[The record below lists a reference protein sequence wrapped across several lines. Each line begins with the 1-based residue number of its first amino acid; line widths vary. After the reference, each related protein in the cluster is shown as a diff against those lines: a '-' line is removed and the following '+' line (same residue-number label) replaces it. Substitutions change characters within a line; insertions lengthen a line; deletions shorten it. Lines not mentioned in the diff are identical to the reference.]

1 MSPAKRTGKSSG
13 KAPSTTP
20 PVSPSSM
27 SPTDLRVLAQALSDQ
42 VQTLT
47 AELQTAQDAQDQ
59 AASLHTTQLQ
69 TLRAQIHDQA
79 MEIQGWE
86 HRVSHQKKSCSRS
99 QDLRLLL
106 ADQAVEIRDLTGRLD
121 RASRQ
126 RDVMRDD
133 NDHLLR
139 EMALAGSEIHQL
151 QSQIHDLERDLE
163 DSQTAGAAAD
173 VSLDRLRDELRLTQE
188 EVVTNDYVG
197 SAHGGSALGSAR
209 GGSPA
214 PNPPPSSPDVAL
226 AQLSEELQDTKE
238 SLERAS
244 AGRDYAL
251 EEFVRMTRLRDEI
264 QAKLADSELQRDK
277 ATTEWADAERAQT
290 ELESKLRRMSDK
302 LKKADATTAK
312 LQDQLSAAQTQQQ
325 QLILERD
332 RGLSERDLARR
343 RLALVTAAVSDPLP
357 PLSGPSQAAS
367 VSAPLPT
374 AGSTPAPKTS
384 VSPSKSGAGSKS
396 GSTARS
402 KSTSASKTG
411 STTTSKSGSGPQT
424 GSTASKTGPV
434 ATSKTGSTVSKS
446 GSTAKTGSTAVS
458 KPGSTSKTGSTA
470 AASKSGSGPKTGSTA
485 VSKPGS
491 TSKTGSTAGPSV
503 TTPAV
508 PQSASTNPPPARTGP
523 GKGKAKRV
531 IPPGCG
537 LGSSEDDEDE
547 ESDWS
552 DGSGPPD
559 RSSSKRTPSSGPY
572 PFTLSDEDD
581 DDDDDDD
588 ESPEDSEEAR
598 TAEEALEE
606 DTRRALSQSRSEA
619 RRRSLSTPPPQVAG
633 TAGSGGDIAGS
644 AIHVDSDGGSGS
656 DGGRG
661 SPRGGGLLGS
671 GGGGAPGGGS
681 PGSGGGGSP
690 HGGRPPGS
698 PHGGGSPGS
707 PHGGGS
713 PGSPHG
719 GGSPGSVL
727 IPAPPNS
734 SLPGMLPVAPF
745 GPDAAFIPGRRA
757 PVAFAARDIEPWS
770 AKKLNRVAVI
780 SMKITVLFPEL
791 PFRAEWIF
799 PRTADA
805 IPSAGYVDSL
815 ITRPLVEELTSAA
828 PWDTLVTTPVD
839 PVSFRGDVR
848 GRLGVFVRAFR
859 DFASKHRVAIWE
871 GTHRFPISRN
881 QLQGSTWLSNFNK
894 QRGNRRSHA
903 GRAWKRVLVILV
915 LAIQDGWC
923 DVDIL
928 LDPSFLHLPRRGD
941 KVAWFPGS
949 VSRQA
954 NLEDPN
960 LHRPEPTSLLE
971 ALREIDEAE
980 PWRIQFRG
988 DLSQHPGRQI
998 QRLVGKFFNVQP
1010 KTT

>member
-1 MSPAKRTGKSSG
+1 TPRQDHSLISEKALHHNRLLYVVGAAQQRPRRASPASTTAFSPSRHMSPAKRTDKSSG
-13 KAPSTTP
+13 KVPSTTP

-59 AASLHTTQLQ
+59 AASLHTTQLP

-86 HRVSHQKKSCSRS
+86 HRAASRS

-126 RDVMRDD
+126 RDGMRDD

-151 QSQIHDLERDLE
+151 QSRIHDLERDLE
-163 DSQTAGAAAD
+163 DSQTARAAAD

-188 EVVTNDYVG
+188 EVVTSDYVG

-226 AQLSEELQDTKE
+226 APLSEELQDTKE

-264 QAKLADSELQRDK
+264 QMKLADSELQRDK
-277 ATTEWADAERAQT
+277 ATTEWADAERALT

-325 QLILERD
+325 RLILERD

-374 AGSTPAPKTS
+374 
-384 VSPSKSGAGSKS
+384 SGAGSKS

-411 STTTSKSGSGPQT
+411 
-424 GSTASKTGPV
+424 PV
-434 ATSKTGSTVSKS
+434 ATSKTGST
-446 GSTAKTGSTAVS
+446 VS

-485 VSKPGS
+485 SKAGSVAPSKTGSAVSKSGS
-491 TSKTGSTAGPSV
+491 TAKTGSTAVSKSGSASKTGSTAGPSV
-503 TTPAV
+503 TTPIV
-508 PQSASTNPPPARTGP
+508 PQSASTNPSPARTGP

-552 DGSGPPD
+552 DGSGPPN
-559 RSSSKRTPSSGPY
+559 RSSSKRTPSAGPY
-572 PFTLSDEDD
+572 PFTLSDEDA

-598 TAEEALEE
+598 AAEEALEE

-633 TAGSGGDIAGS
+633 TAGFGGATAGS
-644 AIHVDSDGGSGS
+644 AIRVDSDGGSGS

-690 HGGRPPGS
+690 HGG
-698 PHGGGSPGS
+698 GSPGS
-707 PHGGGS
+707 PHS
-713 PGSPHG
+713 

-770 AKKLNRVAVI
+770 AKKLNRVAII

-805 IPSAGYVDSL
+805 IPRAGYVDSL

-848 GRLGVFVRAFR
+848 GRLGVFVR

-894 QRGNRRSHA
+894 QRGNQRSHA

-928 LDPSFLHLPRRGD
+928 LNPSFLHLPRRGD
-941 KVAWFPGS
+941 
-949 VSRQA
+949 
-954 NLEDPN
+954 
-960 LHRPEPTSLLE
+960 
-971 ALREIDEAE
+971 
-980 PWRIQFRG
+980 
-988 DLSQHPGRQI
+988 
-998 QRLVGKFFNVQP
+998 
-1010 KTT
+1010 

>member
-1 MSPAKRTGKSSG
+1 TPRQDHSLISEKALHHNRLLYVVGAAQQRPRRASPASTTAFSPSRHMSPAKRTGKSSG

-42 VQTLT
+42 VQTPT

-69 TLRAQIHDQA
+69 TSRAQIHDQA

-86 HRVSHQKKSCSRS
+86 HRAASRS

-139 EMALAGSEIHQL
+139 EMALAGSEIHQP
-151 QSQIHDLERDLE
+151 QSRIHDLERDLE
-163 DSQTAGAAAD
+163 DSQTARAAAD

-197 SAHGGSALGSAR
+197 SAHDGSAHDGSALGSAR

-264 QAKLADSELQRDK
+264 QTKLADSELQRDK
-277 ATTEWADAERAQT
+277 ATTEWADAERALT
-290 ELESKLRRMSDK
+290 ELESKPRRMSDK

-325 QLILERD
+325 QLIL
-332 RGLSERDLARR
+332 ERDLARR

-374 AGSTPAPKTS
+374 VSGADSSTAKRPRSTSPAPSTGSSRPHKQARASPKAKPKTNLVSKSVPQAGSTSVSKAGSTPAPKTS
-384 VSPSKSGAGSKS
+384 VSSSKSGAGSKS

-411 STTTSKSGSGPQT
+411 
-424 GSTASKTGPV
+424 PV

-446 GSTAKTGSTAVS
+446 
-458 KPGSTSKTGSTA
+458 GSTSKTGSTA
-470 AASKSGSGPKTGSTA
+470 AASKSGSGPTTGSTA
-485 VSKPGS
+485 SKAGS
-491 TSKTGSTAGPSV
+491 VAPSKTGSAVSKSGS
-503 TTPAV
+503 TPKRDLRQYQNRDRR
-508 PQSASTNPPPARTGP
+508 PRRDPPLSASTNPPPARTGP

-552 DGSGPPD
+552 DGSGPSN
-559 RSSSKRTPSSGPY
+559 RSSSKRTPSAGPY
-572 PFTLSDEDD
+572 PFTLSDEDAD
-581 DDDDDDD
+581 ADDDDD

-633 TAGSGGDIAGS
+633 TAGSGGDTAGS
-644 AIHVDSDGGSGS
+644 AIQVDTAGSAIQVDSDGGSGS
-656 DGGRG
+656 D
-661 SPRGGGLLGS
+661 
-671 GGGGAPGGGS
+671 
-681 PGSGGGGSP
+681 
-690 HGGRPPGS
+690 
-698 PHGGGSPGS
+698 
-707 PHGGGS
+707 
-713 PGSPHG
+713 
-719 GGSPGSVL
+719 
-727 IPAPPNS
+727 
-734 SLPGMLPVAPF
+734 GMLPVAPF

-770 AKKLNRVAVI
+770 AKKLNRVAII

-791 PFRAEWIF
+791 PFGL
-799 PRTADA
+799 TDA
-805 IPSAGYVDSL
+805 IPRAGYVDSL

-839 PVSFRGDVR
+839 LVSFRGDVR

-928 LDPSFLHLPRRGD
+928 LDPSSLHLPRRGD
-941 KVAWFPGS
+941 
-949 VSRQA
+949 
-954 NLEDPN
+954 
-960 LHRPEPTSLLE
+960 
-971 ALREIDEAE
+971 
-980 PWRIQFRG
+980 
-988 DLSQHPGRQI
+988 
-998 QRLVGKFFNVQP
+998 
-1010 KTT
+1010 

>member
-1 MSPAKRTGKSSG
+1 MPPAKRTGKSSG

-27 SPTDLRVLAQALSDQ
+27 SPTELRVLAQALSDQ

-47 AELQTAQDAQDQ
+47 AQLQTAQDAQDQ
-59 AASLHTTQLQ
+59 AASLHATQLQ
-69 TLRAQIHDQA
+69 TLRAQVHDQA
-79 MEIQGWE
+79 MEIQGWM
-86 HRVSHQKKSCSRS
+86 HRAASRS

-151 QSQIHDLERDLE
+151 QSRIHDLERDLE
-163 DSQTAGAAAD
+163 DSQTARAAAD

-197 SAHGGSALGSAR
+197 STHGGSALGSAR
-209 GGSPA
+209 GGSLA

-251 EEFVRMTRLRDEI
+251 EEFVRITQLRDEI

-277 ATTEWADAERAQT
+277 AATEWADAKRAQT
-290 ELESKLRRMSDK
+290 ELESKLRHTSDK
-302 LKKADATTAK
+302 LKEADATTAK

-343 RLALVTAAVSDPLP
+343 RLALVTAAASDPLP

-374 AGSTPAPKTS
+374 AGSTPASKTS
-384 VSPSKSGAGSKS
+384 ASPSKLGAGSKS

-411 STTTSKSGSGPQT
+411 SAATSKSGSGPQT
-424 GSTASKTGPV
+424 GSTVSKTGPV
-434 ATSKTGSTVSKS
+434 ATSKAGVGSKAGSTAATSKPGSGPKTGSTASKTGSVAPSKTGSAVSKS
-446 GSTAKTGSTAVS
+446 GSTAKT
-458 KPGSTSKTGSTA
+458 
-470 AASKSGSGPKTGSTA
+470 
-485 VSKPGS
+485 GS

-503 TTPAV
+503 TTPVV
-508 PQSASTNPPPARTGP
+508 PRPASIGHPPARAGP

-537 LGSSEDDEDE
+537 LGRSEDDEDE

-552 DGSGPPD
+552 DGSGPPN
-559 RSSSKRTPSSGPY
+559 RSSSRYTSSSGPY
-572 PFTLSDEDD
+572 PFTLSDEDND
-581 DDDDDDD
+581 DDDDDDG
-588 ESPEDSEEAR
+588 SPEDSEEAQA
-598 TAEEALEE
+598 AEDALEE
-606 DTRRALSQSRSEA
+606 DTRWALSQSRSEA

-633 TAGSGGDIAGS
+633 TAGSGGDTAGS
-644 AIHVDSDGGSGS
+644 AIQVDSDGGSGS
-656 DGGRG
+656 DGGRE

-671 GGGGAPGGGS
+671 GGGGGSPGGGS

-690 HGGRPPGS
+690 HGGRSPGS

-713 PGSPHG
+713 PGSSHG

-757 PVAFAARDIEPWS
+757 PVAFATRDIEPWS

-791 PFRAEWIF
+791 PFRAKWIF

-805 IPSAGYVDSL
+805 IPRAG
-815 ITRPLVEELTSAA
+815 
-828 PWDTLVTTPVD
+828 
-839 PVSFRGDVR
+839 
-848 GRLGVFVRAFR
+848 
-859 DFASKHRVAIWE
+859 
-871 GTHRFPISRN
+871 
-881 QLQGSTWLSNFNK
+881 
-894 QRGNRRSHA
+894 HA
-903 GRAWKRVLVILV
+903 GRA
-915 LAIQDGWC
+915 
-923 DVDIL
+923 
-928 LDPSFLHLPRRGD
+928 
-941 KVAWFPGS
+941 
-949 VSRQA
+949 
-954 NLEDPN
+954 
-960 LHRPEPTSLLE
+960 
-971 ALREIDEAE
+971 
-980 PWRIQFRG
+980 
-988 DLSQHPGRQI
+988 
-998 QRLVGKFFNVQP
+998 
-1010 KTT
+1010 

>member
-1 MSPAKRTGKSSG
+1 LHHNRLLYVVGAAQQRSRRALPASTTAFSPSRHMSPAKRTGKSSG

-47 AELQTAQDAQDQ
+47 AEVQTAQDAQDQ
-59 AASLHTTQLQ
+59 AASLHATQLQ
-69 TLRAQIHDQA
+69 TLRAQVHDQA

-86 HRVSHQKKSCSRS
+86 HRAASQS

-106 ADQAVEIRDLTGRLD
+106 ADQAVEVRDLTGRLD

-151 QSQIHDLERDLE
+151 QSRIHDLERDLE
-163 DSQTAGAAAD
+163 DSQTARAAAD

-197 SAHGGSALGSAR
+197 STHGGSAL
-209 GGSPA
+209 
-214 PNPPPSSPDVAL
+214 AL

-251 EEFVRMTRLRDEI
+251 EEFVRMTRSRDEI

-277 ATTEWADAERAQT
+277 AATEWADAKRTQT
-290 ELESKLRRMSDK
+290 ELESKLRRTSDK
-302 LKKADATTAK
+302 LKEADATTAK

-374 AGSTPAPKTS
+374 VSGADSSAAKRPRSASPAPSTGSSRPHKQARASPKTKPKTITVSKSAPQAGSTSKSAPQAGSTSVSKAGSTPASKTS
-384 VSPSKSGAGSKS
+384 ASPSKLGAGFKS

-411 STTTSKSGSGPQT
+411 S
-424 GSTASKTGPV
+424 A
-434 ATSKTGSTVSKS
+434 ATSKAGVGSK
-446 GSTAKTGSTAVS
+446 A
-458 KPGSTSKTGSTA
+458 GSTA
-470 AASKSGSGPKTGSTA
+470 ATSKSGSGPKTGSTA
-485 VSKPGS
+485 SKTGSVAPSKTGSAVSKSRSTAKTGS

-508 PQSASTNPPPARTGP
+508 PRPASIGHPPARAGP

-552 DGSGPPD
+552 NGSGPPN
-559 RSSSKRTPSSGPY
+559 RSSSKHTSSSGPY
-572 PFTLSDEDD
+572 PFTLSDEGDD
-581 DDDDDDD
+581 DDDDDDG
-588 ESPEDSEEAR
+588 SQEDSEEAQA
-598 TAEEALEE
+598 AEDALEE
-606 DTRRALSQSRSEA
+606 DTRRALSQSRPKPGGDPS
-619 RRRSLSTPPPQVAG
+619 RRRLHKSLAQPDPEATLRDPRSKSTVTADRVVMVGEGRLVVA
-633 TAGSGGDIAGS
+633 
-644 AIHVDSDGGSGS
+644 DSS
-656 DGGRG
+656 DLVEG
-661 SPRGGGLLGS
+661 
-671 GGGGAPGGGS
+671 
-681 PGSGGGGSP
+681 
-690 HGGRPPGS
+690 GS

-713 PGSPHG
+713 PGSSHG

-757 PVAFAARDIEPWS
+757 PVAFATRDTEPWS

-805 IPSAGYVDSL
+805 IPRAGYLDSL

-859 DFASKHRVAIWE
+859 DFVSKHWVAIWE

-928 LDPSFLHLPRRGD
+928 LDHPSCI
-941 KVAWFPGS
+941 FPDAGI
-949 VSRQA
+949 RW
-954 NLEDPN
+954 LGFRDPY
-960 LHRPEPTSLLE
+960 
-971 ALREIDEAE
+971 
-980 PWRIQFRG
+980 
-988 DLSQHPGRQI
+988 
-998 QRLVGKFFNVQP
+998 
-1010 KTT
+1010 

>member
-1 MSPAKRTGKSSG
+1 TPRQAHSLISEKALYHNRLLYVVGAAQQRSRRASPAPTTVFSPSRHMSPAKRTGKSSG

-42 VQTLT
+42 
-47 AELQTAQDAQDQ
+47 
-59 AASLHTTQLQ
+59 
-69 TLRAQIHDQA
+69 
-79 MEIQGWE
+79 E
-86 HRVSHQKKSCSRS
+86 HRAASRS

-163 DSQTAGAAAD
+163 DSQAAGAAAD

-374 AGSTPAPKTS
+374 VSGADSSTAKRPRSTSPAPSTGSSCPHKQARASPKAKPKTTPVSKSAPQAGSTSVSKAGSTPAPKTS

-470 AASKSGSGPKTGSTA
+470 AASKSGSGPKTGSTTSKTGSTA

-531 IPPGCG
+531 IPLGVDWVVRRTMRMRNLTGPTAQG
-537 LGSSEDDEDE
+537 LLTDRRQSSLAQ
-547 ESDWS
+547 
-552 DGSGPPD
+552 PD
-559 RSSSKRTPSSGPY
+559 PEATLRDLRSTSTV
-572 PFTLSDEDD
+572 TVD
-581 DDDDDDD
+581 
-588 ESPEDSEEAR
+588 
-598 TAEEALEE
+598 
-606 DTRRALSQSRSEA
+606 RA
-619 RRRSLSTPPPQVAG
+619 VMVG
-633 TAGSGGDIAGS
+633 
-644 AIHVDSDGGSGS
+644 
-656 DGGRG
+656 GGRLVVAD
-661 SPRGGGLLGS
+661 SLDLAE
-671 GGGGAPGGGS
+671 GGAWWRIS
-681 PGSGGGGSP
+681 RIWWRGSP
-690 HGGRPPGS
+690 HGGGSPGS

-805 IPSAGYVDSL
+805 IPRAGYVDSL

-941 KVAWFPGS
+941 
-949 VSRQA
+949 
-954 NLEDPN
+954 
-960 LHRPEPTSLLE
+960 
-971 ALREIDEAE
+971 
-980 PWRIQFRG
+980 
-988 DLSQHPGRQI
+988 
-998 QRLVGKFFNVQP
+998 
-1010 KTT
+1010 

>member
-13 KAPSTTP
+13 KVPSTTP

-59 AASLHTTQLQ
+59 ATSLHTTQLQ

-86 HRVSHQKKSCSRS
+86 HRAASRS

-151 QSQIHDLERDLE
+151 QSRIHDLERDLE
-163 DSQTAGAAAD
+163 DSQTARAAAD

-197 SAHGGSALGSAR
+197 SAHDGSALGSA
-209 GGSPA
+209 P
-214 PNPPPSSPDVAL
+214 L

-264 QAKLADSELQRDK
+264 QTKLADSELQRDK
-277 ATTEWADAERAQT
+277 ATTEWADAERALT

-374 AGSTPAPKTS
+374 
-384 VSPSKSGAGSKS
+384 SGAGSKS

-411 STTTSKSGSGPQT
+411 
-424 GSTASKTGPV
+424 PV
-434 ATSKTGSTVSKS
+434 ATSKTGST
-446 GSTAKTGSTAVS
+446 VS

-485 VSKPGS
+485 SKAGSVAPSKTGSAVSKSGS
-491 TSKTGSTAGPSV
+491 TAKTGSTAVSKSGSAPKTGSTAGPSV
-503 TTPAV
+503 TTPIV

-552 DGSGPPD
+552 DGSGPPN
-559 RSSSKRTPSSGPY
+559 RSSSKRTPSAGPY

-633 TAGSGGDIAGS
+633 TAGSGGATAGS
-644 AIHVDSDGGSGS
+644 AIRVDSDGGSGS

-690 HGGRPPGS
+690 HGG
-698 PHGGGSPGS
+698 GSPGS

-713 PGSPHG
+713 PGSPH
-719 GGSPGSVL
+719 
-727 IPAPPNS
+727 
-734 SLPGMLPVAPF
+734 GMLPVAPF

-770 AKKLNRVAVI
+770 AKKLNRVAII

-805 IPSAGYVDSL
+805 IPRAGYVDSL

-941 KVAWFPGS
+941 KVTWFPGS

-960 LHRPEPTSLLE
+960 LHRPEPASLLE

-980 PWRIQFRG
+980 PWRLQFRG

-998 QRLVGKFFNVQP
+998 QRLVSKFFNVQP

>member
-1 MSPAKRTGKSSG
+1 
-13 KAPSTTP
+13 
-20 PVSPSSM
+20 
-27 SPTDLRVLAQALSDQ
+27 
-42 VQTLT
+42 
-47 AELQTAQDAQDQ
+47 
-59 AASLHTTQLQ
+59 
-69 TLRAQIHDQA
+69 
-79 MEIQGWE
+79 
-86 HRVSHQKKSCSRS
+86 
-99 QDLRLLL
+99 
-106 ADQAVEIRDLTGRLD
+106 
-121 RASRQ
+121 
-126 RDVMRDD
+126 
-133 NDHLLR
+133 
-139 EMALAGSEIHQL
+139 
-151 QSQIHDLERDLE
+151 
-163 DSQTAGAAAD
+163 
-173 VSLDRLRDELRLTQE
+173 
-188 EVVTNDYVG
+188 
-197 SAHGGSALGSAR
+197 SA
-209 GGSPA
+209 
-214 PNPPPSSPDVAL
+214 
-226 AQLSEELQDTKE
+226 
-238 SLERAS
+238 
-244 AGRDYAL
+244 
-251 EEFVRMTRLRDEI
+251 
-264 QAKLADSELQRDK
+264 
-277 ATTEWADAERAQT
+277 
-290 ELESKLRRMSDK
+290 
-302 LKKADATTAK
+302 
-312 LQDQLSAAQTQQQ
+312 
-325 QLILERD
+325 
-332 RGLSERDLARR
+332 
-343 RLALVTAAVSDPLP
+343 
-357 PLSGPSQAAS
+357 
-367 VSAPLPT
+367 
-374 AGSTPAPKTS
+374 
-384 VSPSKSGAGSKS
+384 
-396 GSTARS
+396 
-402 KSTSASKTG
+402 
-411 STTTSKSGSGPQT
+411 
-424 GSTASKTGPV
+424 
-434 ATSKTGSTVSKS
+434 VSKS

-458 KPGSTSKTGSTA
+458 K
-470 AASKSGSGPKTGSTA
+470 SGSAPI
-485 VSKPGS
+485 
-491 TSKTGSTAGPSV
+491 
-503 TTPAV
+503 V

-559 RSSSKRTPSSGPY
+559 RSSSKRTPSAGPY

-619 RRRSLSTPPPQVAG
+619 RRRSLSTPPPQ
-633 TAGSGGDIAGS
+633 
-644 AIHVDSDGGSGS
+644 
-656 DGGRG
+656 
-661 SPRGGGLLGS
+661 
-671 GGGGAPGGGS
+671 GGAPGGRS

-690 HGGRPPGS
+690 HGGGSPGS

-727 IPAPPNS
+727 VPAPPNS

-745 GPDAAFIPGRRA
+745 GPDAAFISGRRA

-805 IPSAGYVDSL
+805 IRRAGYVDSL

-828 PWDTLVTTPVD
+828 P
-839 PVSFRGDVR
+839 GDVR

-903 GRAWKRVLVILV
+903 GRAWKRVIVILV

-998 QRLVGKFFNVQP
+998 QRLVGKFFSVQP

>member
-1 MSPAKRTGKSSG
+1 V
-13 KAPSTTP
+13 PSTTP
-20 PVSPSSM
+20 PASPSSM

-47 AELQTAQDAQDQ
+47 AELQTAQDAQYQ

-79 MEIQGWE
+79 MKIQGWE
-86 HRVSHQKKSCSRS
+86 HRAASRS

-151 QSQIHDLERDLE
+151 QSRIHDLERDLE

-197 SAHGGSALGSAR
+197 SAHDGSALGSAR
-209 GGSPA
+209 GGSLA

-251 EEFVRMTRLRDEI
+251 EEFMRMTRLRDEI
-264 QAKLADSELQRDK
+264 QTKLADSELQRDK
-277 ATTEWADAERAQT
+277 ATTEWADAER
-290 ELESKLRRMSDK
+290 DK

-312 LQDQLSAAQTQQQ
+312 LQNQLSAAQTQQQ

-343 RLALVTAAVSDPLP
+343 RLALVTAAISDPLP

-367 VSAPLPT
+367 VSAPLPSVSGADSST
-374 AGSTPAPKTS
+374 AKRPRSTSPAPSTGSSCPHKQARASPKAKPKTNPVSKSVPQAGSTSVSKAGSTPAPKTS

-402 KSTSASKTG
+402 KSTL
-411 STTTSKSGSGPQT
+411 
-424 GSTASKTGPV
+424 ASKTGPV

-446 GSTAKTGSTAVS
+446 GST
-458 KPGSTSKTGSTA
+458 SKTGSTA
-470 AASKSGSGPKTGSTA
+470 AASKSRSGPKTGSTA
-485 VSKPGS
+485 SKAGSVAPSKTGSAVSKSGS
-491 TSKTGSTAGPSV
+491 TAKTGSTAVSKSGSAPKTGSTAGPSV
-503 TTPAV
+503 TTSIV

-547 ESDWS
+547 ESDSS
-552 DGSGPPD
+552 DGSGPPN
-559 RSSSKRTPSSGPY
+559 RSSSKRTPSVGPY
-572 PFTLSDEDD
+572 PFTLSDEDA
-581 DDDDDDD
+581 DDDDDD

-598 TAEEALEE
+598 AAEDALEE

-619 RRRSLSTPPPQVAG
+619 RRRFLSTPPPQGGRLVAG
-633 TAGSGGDIAGS
+633 PPDL
-644 AIHVDSDGGSGS
+644 VE
-656 DGGRG
+656 GGRLMVVDLQDRPMVADPRDRPMVADPRDRLTVADPRDRLTG
-661 SPRGGGLLGS
+661 CSPWLRSVRMLLS
-671 GGGGAPGGGS
+671 FLVD
-681 PGSGGGGSP
+681 
-690 HGGRPPGS
+690 
-698 PHGGGSPGS
+698 
-707 PHGGGS
+707 
-713 PGSPHG
+713 
-719 GGSPGSVL
+719 VL
-727 IPAPPNS
+727 LWPSLPETS
-734 SLPGMLPVAPF
+734 SLVA
-745 GPDAAFIPGRRA
+745 I
-757 PVAFAARDIEPWS
+757 
-770 AKKLNRVAVI
+770 I

-805 IPSAGYVDSL
+805 IPRAGYVDSL

-941 KVAWFPGS
+941 KIAWFPGS
-949 VSRQA
+949 
-954 NLEDPN
+954 
-960 LHRPEPTSLLE
+960 
-971 ALREIDEAE
+971 
-980 PWRIQFRG
+980 
-988 DLSQHPGRQI
+988 
-998 QRLVGKFFNVQP
+998 
-1010 KTT
+1010 